1 MAHSQT
7 ISITLSDEMI
17 AFIRDKVSSGEYES
31 ESEVVV
37 ESLEAL
43 KHEAD
48 GRHRFEQE
56 VILPSYERYLANPAS
71 AIPAEEV
78 ERHLEERRRQR
89 SHAK

>member
-7 ISITLSDEMI
+7 LRITLSDEMV
-17 AFIRDKVSSGEYES
+17 AFIRDRVSSGEYES
-31 ESEVVV
+31 ESEVIG
-37 ESLEAL
+37 EGLEAL

-48 GRHRFEQE
+48 ERRRFEQE
-56 VILPSYERYLANPAS
+56 VVLPAYERYLANPAS

-89 SHAK
+89 SQAK

>member
-7 ISITLSDEMI
+7 LSITLSDEMM
-17 AFIRDKVSSGEYES
+17 AFIRDRVSSGEYES
-31 ESEVVV
+31 ESEVIV
-37 ESLEAL
+37 ESLEAF

-48 GRHRFEQE
+48 ERHRFEQE

-78 ERHLEERRRQR
+78 QRHLEERRRQR
-89 SHAK
+89 LQTK